1 MVNYDELIKNINIL
15 LADDDED
22 YLLMTGAFLK
32 QKGYNIDKANNGVEA
47 LEKLKTGKYQIAL
60 LDYYMPGFNGE
71 EVIEEIRKEN
81 KEIVIVLQTGFS
93 GQKPPIETLKK
104 LGIQNYF
111 DKTEGIE
118 KLHIELISAV
128 KVFGQQ
134 NEIKVEK
141 FKSNIIGKL
150 MAGIAQKI
158 KCDLMNISA
167 GNEVTH
173 MMLTDKTTT
182 VEAESLQKLEEIYD
196 NNRSLLDK
204 IDRALS
210 SIISQDTMSKD
221 FIMTDSDII
230 DMINIILENDSKI
243 RSIDFKINLS
253 LKTKSYISGNINN
266 TLYVVCEIIK
276 NLMWIDS
283 GDNKIELALTEDENN
298 WIFDISSSRIS
309 NFSNTDIY
317 VYENVIV
324 SLENEFV
331 INQERNKID
340 IFIKKDNII

>member
-1 MVNYDELIKNINIL
+1 MVNYDELVKNINIL
-15 LADDDED
+15 LADDDKD
-22 YLLMTGAFLK
+22 YLLMTSAFLK
-32 QKGYNIDKANNGVEA
+32 QKGYNITIASNGEEA

-71 EVIEEIRKEN
+71 EVICEIRKEN
-81 KEIVIVLQTGFS
+81 KEIIIILQTGFS

-134 NEIKVEK
+134 NEIKIEK
-141 FKSNIIGKL
+141 FKSNVLGKL
-150 MAGIAQKI
+150 VAGIAQNI

-167 GNEVTH
+167 GNEVVH
-173 MMLTDKTTT
+173 MALTDKNTIL
-182 VEAESLQKLEEIYD
+182 EEESLQKLDDIYS
-196 NNRSLLDK
+196 NNRVLLDK
-204 IDRALS
+204 IDKALS
-210 SIISQDTMSKD
+210 SIISQDTLSKD
-221 FIMTDSDII
+221 FIMTDKDII
-230 DMINIILENDSKI
+230 DMINIVLENDSKI

-266 TLYVVCEIIK
+266 TLYVVCDIIK
-276 NLMWIDS
+276 KIMWIDS
-283 GDNKIELALTEDENN
+283 EDKNIELALTENEKN
-298 WIFDISSSRIS
+298 WIFCIASSRIS
-309 NFSNTDIY
+309 ELSNTWLYIY
-317 VYENVIV
+317 KNVIL
-324 SLENEFV
+324 SLENEFY
-331 INQERNKID
+331 INQEKNKID